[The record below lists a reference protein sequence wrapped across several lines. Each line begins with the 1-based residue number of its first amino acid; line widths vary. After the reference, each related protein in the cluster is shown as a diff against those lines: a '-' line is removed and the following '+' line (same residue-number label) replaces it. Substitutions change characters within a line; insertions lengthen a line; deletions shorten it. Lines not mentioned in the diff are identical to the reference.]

1 MRKPRSD
8 SKLLTLPEE
17 QQAQLAEW
25 LLSGLP
31 YHKAKAL
38 LEKEFHVVTSLAA
51 LSAFWDEVCTPGLL
65 ARRQQAVSTA
75 DEIAEE
81 ARAKPGNFDAA
92 TIDAIKQKAFEL
104 AVSPRAAPR
113 DVKSLFMLITKNRD
127 QTLKEQ
133 QLKLDRERFEFSAA
147 KAALAQLPALRHI
160 AGDKSLDNDSKLLAV
175 RQALFGET
183 PQ

>member
-25 LLSGLP
+25 LLAGIP
-31 YHKAKAL
+31 YHRARSL
-38 LEKEFHVVTSLAA
+38 LKKEFGVNTSLAA
-51 LSAFWDEVCTPGLL
+51 LSAFWEQVCTPGLL
-65 ARRQQAVSTA
+65 ARRQQAVTTA

-81 ARAKPGNFDAA
+81 ARARPGNFDAA

-104 AVSPRAAPR
+104 AISPRSHPR
-113 DVKSLFMLITKNRD
+113 DVKSLFMLITKSRD
-127 QTLKEQ
+127 QNLKEQ

-147 KAALAQLPALRHI
+147 KAALAQLSALRHI
-160 AGDKSLDNDSKLLAV
+160 AGDKSLDQDAKLLAV
-175 RQALFGET
+175 RQALFGST
-183 PQ
+183 PE